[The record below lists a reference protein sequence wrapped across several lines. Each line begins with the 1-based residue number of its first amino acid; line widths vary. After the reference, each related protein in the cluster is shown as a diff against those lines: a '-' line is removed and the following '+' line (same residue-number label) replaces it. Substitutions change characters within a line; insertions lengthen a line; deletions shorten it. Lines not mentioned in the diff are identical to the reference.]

1 MSNTAPSRADP
12 VLVFP
17 LGWWCPPQETSQP
30 HPPHFQVGDYVLI
43 KCGEIEK
50 NNLPAYIVCKNPTV
64 VRFFHPGSCGLY
76 SGSNEEYDR
85 ILYAHC
91 VNPSRCS
98 VPLDFTSNLNLFDF
112 HEELARYS
120 CCLTTDIMFGILK
133 FYASPSDQTCIFF
146 ICFFFVNNH

>member
-12 VLVFP
+12 VVVFP
-17 LGWWCPPQETSQP
+17 LGRWCPPQETSQP

-43 KCGEIEK
+43 KCGGIEK
-50 NNLPAYIVCKNPTV
+50 NNLPAYIVRKNPTV
-64 VRFFHPGSCGLY
+64 VRFFHPGSCGLF

-91 VNPSRCS
+91 VNPSLCS

-112 HEELARYS
+112 HEELARCS

-133 FYASPSDQTCIFF
+133 FYASPTDQTCIFF
-146 ICFFFVNNH
+146 IWFFFVNNH